1 MGGPQNQD
9 VALPST
15 RTDPPRPQTRLYQV
29 WQGRNKFLCGGRLVF
44 GPDGASVVLS
54 TFLIGGPALAFCI
67 RMLVWIP
74 RTEVVYGHVVLIV
87 GLVLTVLDLT
97 FLYLTSARDPGI
109 VPRNYRP
116 PDSDGTVNGST
127 HSEWVNSGVPD
138 LKLPRTKDLFV
149 NGHTIRVKFCDT
161 CLLYRPPRASH
172 CSICNNCVQ
181 RFDHH
186 CPWVGQCIGVRN
198 YRTFFLFVSTST
210 ILCLYVFIFSLLNLL
225 REPVHIWTAM
235 SGDVVSVILIV
246 YCFISVWFVGGLS
259 VFHSYLVSTNQ
270 IIDVQVNCPE
280 RKSDD
285 YELSRRENINN
296 AHMIRCKLMVVCV
309 CVCPNKSS
317 TIEQT
322 TYENFRYRYEKKE
335 NPYNQG
341 VVKNLKEI
349 FFSKK
354 VPSLINFRE
363 WVTEEEDSVM
373 ESMTRKFGRDVNG
386 KIDLEVG
393 VLGKDGKPL
402 PSILQNLD
410 YGGIEDSLKKEKD
423 GKAGPDPYFL
433 PNDQEETYATEN
445 STVADDASEVSSQR
459 TSSAVLRQ

>member
-270 IIDVQVNCPE
+270 
-280 RKSDD
+280 
-285 YELSRRENINN
+285 
-296 AHMIRCKLMVVCV
+296 
-309 CVCPNKSS
+309 
-317 TIEQT
+317 T

-445 STVADDASEVSSQR
+445 STVADDATEVGGFEDL
-459 TSSAVLRQ
+459 TTDYDTEEGT